1 MIDTVGSLGYGKKLG
16 KYGFSERLC
25 SNKEQCE
32 QYLDFCK
39 RNDMVWLG
47 QSYGTLVHKDF
58 KNHFDW
64 LSGRHG
70 ERNVHMELKIMND
83 EYQWTVDVNHSNVI
97 QSKVNGVYMITSSP
111 NFLNWEEIKNYPYLV
126 FIIHPNLLEDYALD
140 NKINL
145 AFTNATVKEISDI
158 NERIYEDIGIYKAF
172 RWLSGNY
179 KENKGE

>member
-1 MIDTVGSLGYGKKLG
+1 
-16 KYGFSERLC
+16 
-25 SNKEQCE
+25 
-32 QYLDFCK
+32 
-39 RNDMVWLG
+39 
-47 QSYGTLVHKDF
+47 
-58 KNHFDW
+58 
-64 LSGRHG
+64 
-70 ERNVHMELKIMND
+70 MND

-179 KENKGE
+179 KENKEE

>member
-64 LSGRHG
+64 LGGMHK
-70 ERNVHMELKIMND
+70 ETDVQIKLKVLDDNYNRLID
-83 EYQWTVDVNHSNVI
+83 LNHSNVI
-97 QSKVNGVYMITSSP
+97 KSKVNGVYMITSSP
-111 NFLNWEEIKNYPYLV
+111 NFLNWKEIKNYPYLV
-126 FIIHPNLLEDYALD
+126 FIIHPTLLEDYSLSGF
-140 NKINL
+140 NI
-145 AFTNATVKEISDI
+145 AFTNATVKEMSDI
-158 NERIYEDIGIYKAF
+158 NERIYGDIGIYKAF

-179 KENKGE
+179 KENEEE